1 MVGRRAPV
9 AEDGG
14 MADDRARQG
23 PAVEGRS
30 TGLDLHRL
38 DAAESTLAD
47 VEHALA
53 RLDAGTW
60 GTCEQCGAPLGQ
72 VVLAE
77 APAARSCGAH
87 A

>member
-1 MVGRRAPV
+1 MVGTRRPV

-14 MADDRARQG
+14 MADDRATPG
-23 PAVEGRS
+23 PETEGRDAA
-30 TGLDLHRL
+30 LDLHRL
-38 DAAESTLAD
+38 DLTESVLAD

-60 GTCEQCGAPLGQ
+60 GTCEHCGVPLGQ
-72 VVLAE
+72 EVLAE
-77 APAARSCGAH
+77 APAARTCGAH

>member
-1 MVGRRAPV
+1 
-9 AEDGG
+9 
-14 MADDRARQG
+14 MADDRATPG
-23 PAVEGRS
+23 PHPEGRR
-30 TGLDLHRL
+30 TALDLHRL
-38 DAAESTLAD
+38 DLAESMLAD

-60 GTCEQCGAPLGQ
+60 GTCEHCGVPLTQ

-77 APAARSCGAH
+77 APAARTCGAH